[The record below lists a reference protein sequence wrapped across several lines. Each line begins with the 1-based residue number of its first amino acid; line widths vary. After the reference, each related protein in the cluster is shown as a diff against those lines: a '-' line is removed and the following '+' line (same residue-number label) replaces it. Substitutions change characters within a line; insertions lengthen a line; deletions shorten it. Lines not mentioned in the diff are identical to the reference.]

1 MKALRRV
8 RSSRPFGGTFPQGR
22 QKENMKKIIKFLR
35 CVLNDLCFL
44 GGGAL
49 VSWGAWEIYR
59 PAGIIAAGAA
69 LVAFALL
76 IDDGG
81 G

>member
-1 MKALRRV
+1 MTPLRRDP
-8 RSSRPFGGTFPQGR
+8 SSGASRHLPPGEG
-22 QKENMKKIIKFLR
+22 KEEIMKKIFKFLR
-35 CVLNDLCFL
+35 GVLNDLCFL

-59 PAGIIAAGAA
+59 PAGIIAAGAV

-81 G
+81 S

>member
-1 MKALRRV
+1 MKNVLR
-8 RSSRPFGGTFPQGR
+8 
-22 QKENMKKIIKFLR
+22 FLR
-35 CVLNDLCFL
+35 GILNDLCFL

-49 VSWGAWEIYR
+49 VATGAWEIYR
-59 PAGIIAAGAA
+59 PAGFIAAGAV

-81 G
+81 S

>member
-1 MKALRRV
+1 
-8 RSSRPFGGTFPQGR
+8 
-22 QKENMKKIIKFLR
+22 MKKIIKFLR
-35 CVLNDLCFL
+35 GVLNDLCFL
-44 GGGAL
+44 GGSAL

-69 LVAFALL
+69 MVAFALL

-81 G
+81 A